1 MTYFYVL
8 ALLLY
13 TAPLARLGHRG
24 AYLLLGFTAL
34 LFFLGARWETGTDW
48 FPYIEYFRNLDNFRN
63 FEIGYVL
70 FNETVRQF
78 SDNYTLFL
86 FLGGGIALAPIFWFL
101 REESRGWVPLGVM
114 IFYSYYY
121 LITYFGASR
130 RIIAIGLC
138 VLAAMKL
145 LEKKQKFAFLLIA
158 LGSFFHYSAIIC
170 ILYFPLQRANLSIK
184 GIFQIFVTITGAFI
198 VTLILIPYLIKIDV
212 FYQINSRVGEYLV
225 GDTSV
230 DGYNENVLSIF
241 SIMKRS
247 IFIIFVIFTYTKFKN
262 KITSNESFFVNS
274 YIFSFFIYLISE
286 FAVGDIFKTFTI
298 YFSIFEI
305 VLIPN
310 LIRKYQ
316 FNFRL
321 ILYILFMPYLIL
333 QTYTATFGNP
343 FVDMYI
349 PYRLAPE
356 FGWIEKLT

>member
-13 TAPLARLGHRG
+13 AAPLAHLGHRA
-24 AYLLLGFTAL
+24 AYLLLGFTVL

-48 FPYIEYFRNLDNFRN
+48 FPYIEYFQNLDNFRN

-70 FNETVRQF
+70 FNEAVRQF
-78 SDNYTLFL
+78 SDNYTIFL
-86 FLGGGIALAPIFWFL
+86 FIGGGIALAPIFWFL
-101 REESRGWVPLGVM
+101 REESRGWVPLGLM
-114 IFYSYYY
+114 IFYSYYF

-145 LEKKQKFAFLLIA
+145 LEKKKKFAFLLII
-158 LGSFFHYSAIIC
+158 LGSFFHYSAMIC
-170 ILYFPLQRANLSIK
+170 ILYFLLDRINLSIK
-184 GIFQIFVTITGAFI
+184 GIFQIMIAMSGAIIVSLLLNPYLNQIDIFYHITGR
-198 VTLILIPYLIKIDV
+198 VT
-212 FYQINSRVGEYLV
+212 EYLV
-225 GDTSV
+225 GETSV
-230 DGYNENVLSIF
+230 EGYNENAVSIF
-241 SIMKRS
+241 SIIKRS
-247 IFIIFVIFTYTKFKN
+247 IFIVFVIYTVSIFKKN
-262 KITSNESFFVNS
+262 ITSNETFFINS
-274 YIFSFFIYLISE
+274 YIVSFFIYLISE

-316 FNFRL
+316 FNVRL
-321 ILYILFMPYLIL
+321 ILYIAFVPYLIL
-333 QTYTATFGNP
+333 QTYSATFGNP

-356 FGWIEKLT
+356 FGWIEKLL